1 MPAQTV
7 EHIEVARSSFQN
19 QGKSNFLK
27 EAGLCSCLFFTHECI
42 VMTTQVAFL
51 FPGQGSQ
58 AVGMGAD
65 IFEAS
70 PAARR
75 IFESADEALGISLST
90 ICFQG
95 PDDVLRETINTQP
108 AIVTV
113 SLALLVTLQ
122 ETLNEHTSSWSSPL
136 IPSYTAGHSVGEY
149 AALVASGVLQ
159 LQDAVRLVR
168 ERGRLMHHEGT
179 VCPGGMAA
187 VIGMDAEV
195 LQEVCREA
203 TAQSVATLGDVSHP
217 GMGQVSIAN
226 FNAPGQIVISGEQG
240 ALNLAME
247 KAKARGAKRIIPLAV
262 SGAFHSPVMQ
272 PAAEGLALAINSCE
286 VHDATIPVIGNIHAR
301 PLTEAHAIREELT
314 QQIAAPVQWIRTI
327 EYLVNAGV
335 TTFLEIGPGQA
346 LTGMVKRIAKGVITL
361 NVSNITEIE
370 KVVGTIR
377 EMGLVVEV

>member
-1 MPAQTV
+1 
-7 EHIEVARSSFQN
+7 
-19 QGKSNFLK
+19 
-27 EAGLCSCLFFTHECI
+27 
-42 VMTTQVAFL
+42 MTTQVAFL

-65 IFEAS
+65 VFEAS
-70 PAARR
+70 PAARHV
-75 IFESADEALGISLST
+75 FESADQALGIPLST

-108 AIVTV
+108 AIMTV
-113 SLALLVTLQ
+113 SLALLAALQ
-122 ETLNEHTSSWSSPL
+122 EALTEHTSSWSSPL

-149 AALVASGVLQ
+149 AALVASGALN

-187 VIGMDAEV
+187 VIGMDAEI
-195 LQEVCREA
+195 LQEVCQEA
-203 TAQSVATLGDVSHP
+203 TAQSVATPVDVSHP
-217 GMGQVSIAN
+217 GLGQVSVAN

-247 KAKARGAKRIIPLAV
+247 QAKARGAKRVIPLAV

-272 PAAEGLALAINSCE
+272 PAAEGLAWAINSSE
-286 VHDATIPVIGNIHAR
+286 VHDATIPIIGNIHGT
-301 PLTEAHAIREELT
+301 PLIEAHAIREELT
-314 QQIAAPVQWIRTI
+314 QQIASPVQWIRTI
-327 EYLVNAGV
+327 EYLAKAGV

-346 LTGMVKRIAKGVITL
+346 LTGMVKRIAKGVTTL
-361 NVSNITEIE
+361 NVSSVTDIE